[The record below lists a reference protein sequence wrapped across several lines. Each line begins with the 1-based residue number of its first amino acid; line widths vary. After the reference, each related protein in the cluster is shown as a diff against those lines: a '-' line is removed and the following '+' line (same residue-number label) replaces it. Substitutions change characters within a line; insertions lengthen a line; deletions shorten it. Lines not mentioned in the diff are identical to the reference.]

1 MDVLLGRLG
10 AQAMNYAIRSG
21 IALTSSYAVGQCSRL
36 LKTVDDRSVRAEL
49 KGLQNQ
55 LNGKVKILSPV
66 IDLIEFKSGRGNVFL
81 ESAVPLAKSLHR
93 DIVSLGTRLENAAI
107 AEEGSQQKGTKAK
120 TAEAH
125 HAELLNIIREI
136 KALLARIDREIPSL
150 QIAITASGETLSS
163 TMPTGIS
170 PSRFLQASFFLNLG
184 DTQFAS
190 DPSRPVQIGPN
201 FHLSLYMLFVGH
213 SETTTKPSSHGIARP
228 ATPDQS
234 RAGSPQKDVPYGFG
248 EGERRPI
255 WQEVLHKARVRLC
268 RTPLQWAFDHNQ
280 GYVPDSFLMPGQ
292 ESGYP
297 GDDAFGR
304 PDEYAYHIELV
315 EDLNDGRVHEDGE
328 TKTRPYDTITQAGI
342 RESIPIHQISRIF
355 YTDSGRILNIGNS
368 DEAGNNPILL
378 LKRDV
383 NAAGN
388 ADIEDEA
395 PEPRQFNEMKTIS
408 GPGGDDADYEQD
420 EIDRQLREE
429 TGLPDRKAVE
439 KPHPLGLHLP
449 PHLDP
454 EWLAFEVFAEDSNGD
469 SEDSEDEAQEDSE
482 DEQTAPTIKSK
493 RPAAPHNPSLDANLM
508 AQIKTLSIQSPTGL
522 NEISSMPTS
531 KELEKLDARR
541 EEQLVARSP
550 FSSITSSLSLMEM
563 LIRLT
568 SLQEFQQ
575 AAHLSIPDHILSF
588 FLEETSTTGLKGEER
603 WRMRNEVERRVG
615 FDPYTDTPTK

>member
-1 MDVLLGRLG
+1 M
-10 AQAMNYAIRSG
+10 
-21 IALTSSYAVGQCSRL
+21 
-36 LKTVDDRSVRAEL
+36 
-49 KGLQNQ
+49 
-55 LNGKVKILSPV
+55 
-66 IDLIEFKSGRGNVFL
+66 
-81 ESAVPLAKSLHR
+81 AKSLHR

-107 AEEGSQQKGTKAK
+107 AEEGSQRSGTKAK

-125 HAELLNIIREI
+125 HAELLNIIRDI

-201 FHLSLYMLFVGH
+201 FYLSLYMLFVGH
-213 SETTTKPSSHGIARP
+213 TQPATQPGSRGLARP
-228 ATPDQS
+228 ATPDPS
-234 RAGSPQKDVPYGFG
+234 RAGSPQKDEPYGFG
-248 EGERRPI
+248 DGERRPI

-268 RTPLQWAFDHNQ
+268 RTPIQWRFDHNQ
-280 GYVPDSFLMPGQ
+280 GYVPDVFLGPGQ

-297 GDDAFGR
+297 GDEAFGR
-304 PDEYAYHIELV
+304 PDEYAYHFELV
-315 EDLNDGRVHEDGE
+315 EDLNDGRVHEDGD
-328 TKTRPYDTITQAGI
+328 TKTHPYDTITQAGI

-383 NAAGN
+383 SAAGN
-388 ADIEDEA
+388 TEVDE
-395 PEPRQFNEMKTIS
+395 ETVGSYRFNAAKAITDS
-408 GPGGDDADYEQD
+408 AADDAELEQD

-429 TGLPDRKAVE
+429 TGLSNSKTVT

-454 EWLAFEVFAEDSNGD
+454 EWLAFEVFSEDSSCD
-469 SEDSEDEAQEDSE
+469 SSGSEDEADEDGE
-482 DEQTAPTIKSK
+482 GERALPTLKAK
-493 RPAAPHNPSLDANLM
+493 RPAASHNPSVDANLM
-508 AQIKTLSIQSPTGL
+508 AQIKTLSIQSPTEL
-522 NEISSMPTS
+522 NEISSKPAS
-531 KELEKLDARR
+531 KELERLDARR
-541 EEQLVARSP
+541 EEQFVARSP

-603 WRMRNEVERRVG
+603 WRARNEAERRVG

>member
-1 MDVLLGRLG
+1 M
-10 AQAMNYAIRSG
+10 
-21 IALTSSYAVGQCSRL
+21 
-36 LKTVDDRSVRAEL
+36 
-49 KGLQNQ
+49 
-55 LNGKVKILSPV
+55 
-66 IDLIEFKSGRGNVFL
+66 
-81 ESAVPLAKSLHR
+81 AKSLHR
-93 DIVSLGTRLENAAI
+93 DIVSLGTRLENAAV
-107 AEEGSQQKGTKAK
+107 AEEGSQRSGTKAK

-125 HAELLNIIREI
+125 HAELLNIIRDI

-201 FHLSLYMLFVGH
+201 FYLSLYMLFVGH
-213 SETTTKPSSHGIARP
+213 TQPATQPGSRGLARP
-228 ATPDQS
+228 ATPDPS
-234 RAGSPQKDVPYGFG
+234 RAGSPQKDEPYGFG

-268 RTPLQWAFDHNQ
+268 RTPIQWTFDHNQ
-280 GYVPDSFLMPGQ
+280 GYVPDAFLTPGQ
-292 ESGYP
+292 DSGYP
-297 GDDAFGR
+297 GDEAFGR
-304 PDEYAYHIELV
+304 PDEYAYHFELV
-315 EDLNDGRVHEDGE
+315 EDLNDGRVHEDGD

-383 NAAGN
+383 SAAGN
-388 ADIEDEA
+388 TEVDE
-395 PEPRQFNEMKTIS
+395 ETVESYQFNPAKAIS
-408 GPGGDDADYEQD
+408 ALAADDADLEQD

-429 TGLPDRKAVE
+429 TGLPDSKTVT

-454 EWLAFEVFAEDSNGD
+454 EWLAFEVFSEDSNCD
-469 SEDSEDEAQEDSE
+469 SSGSEDEADEDSE
-482 DEQTAPTIKSK
+482 GEQTVPTLKAK
-493 RPAAPHNPSLDANLM
+493 RPAASHNPSVDANLM

-522 NEISSMPTS
+522 NEISSQPAS
-531 KELEKLDARR
+531 KEIERLDARR
-541 EEQLVARSP
+541 EEQFVARSP

-603 WRMRNEVERRVG
+603 WRARNEAERRVG

>member
-1 MDVLLGRLG
+1 M
-10 AQAMNYAIRSG
+10 
-21 IALTSSYAVGQCSRL
+21 
-36 LKTVDDRSVRAEL
+36 
-49 KGLQNQ
+49 
-55 LNGKVKILSPV
+55 
-66 IDLIEFKSGRGNVFL
+66 
-81 ESAVPLAKSLHR
+81 AKSLHR

-107 AEEGSQQKGTKAK
+107 AEEDSQRSGTKAK
-120 TAEAH
+120 TAQAH
-125 HAELLNIIREI
+125 HAELLKIIRDI

-201 FHLSLYMLFVGH
+201 FYLSLYMLFVGH
-213 SETTTKPSSHGIARP
+213 TQPATQPGSNGLARP
-228 ATPDQS
+228 ATPDPS
-234 RAGSPQKDVPYGFG
+234 RAGSPQKDEPYGFG

-268 RTPLQWAFDHNQ
+268 RTPIQWTFDHNQ
-280 GYVPDSFLMPGQ
+280 GYVSDGFLMPGQ
-292 ESGYP
+292 ECDYP
-297 GDDAFGR
+297 DDEAFGR
-304 PDEYAYHIELV
+304 PDEYAYHFELV
-315 EDLNDGRVHEDGE
+315 EDLNDGRVHEDGD

-383 NAAGN
+383 NTAGN
-388 ADIEDEA
+388 AEVEETM
-395 PEPRQFNEMKTIS
+395 EPRHFNLAKAIS
-408 GPGGDDADYEQD
+408 GSGGDEADYEQD

-429 TGLPDRKAVE
+429 TGLPDSKAVA

-454 EWLAFEVFAEDSNGD
+454 EWLAFEVFSEDSNCD
-469 SEDSEDEAQEDSE
+469 SSDSEDEADEDNE
-482 DEQTAPTIKSK
+482 GEQTVPNLKAK
-493 RPAAPHNPSLDANLM
+493 RQTASHNPSLDANLM

-522 NEISSMPTS
+522 NDITSKPAS
-531 KELEKLDARR
+531 KELERLDAIR
-541 EEQLVARSP
+541 EEQFVARSP

-588 FLEETSTTGLKGEER
+588 FLEETSTTGLRGEER
-603 WRMRNEVERRVG
+603 WRVRNEAERRVG

>member
-1 MDVLLGRLG
+1 M
-10 AQAMNYAIRSG
+10 
-21 IALTSSYAVGQCSRL
+21 
-36 LKTVDDRSVRAEL
+36 
-49 KGLQNQ
+49 
-55 LNGKVKILSPV
+55 
-66 IDLIEFKSGRGNVFL
+66 
-81 ESAVPLAKSLHR
+81 AKSLHR

-107 AEEGSQQKGTKAK
+107 AEEGSQRSGTKAK

-125 HAELLNIIREI
+125 HAELLNIIRDI

-201 FHLSLYMLFVGH
+201 FNLSLYMLFVGH
-213 SETTTKPSSHGIARP
+213 TQPGMQPDSHGLARP
-228 ATPDQS
+228 ATPDPS
-234 RAGSPQKDVPYGFG
+234 RAGSPRKDEPYGFG

-268 RTPLQWAFDHNQ
+268 RTPIQWTFDHNQ
-280 GYVPDSFLMPGQ
+280 GYIPGGFLMPGQ
-292 ESGYP
+292 ESGYTR
-297 GDDAFGR
+297 DEAFGR
-304 PDEYAYHIELV
+304 PDEYAYHFELV
-315 EDLNDGRVHEDGE
+315 EDLNDGRVHEDGD

-383 NAAGN
+383 NAVGN
-388 ADIEDEA
+388 TEVEE
-395 PEPRQFNEMKTIS
+395 EPFESRQFNPAKAIS
-408 GPGGDDADYEQD
+408 GPGGDDDDYEQD

-429 TGLPDRKAVE
+429 TGLPDLKAVA

-454 EWLAFEVFAEDSNGD
+454 EWLAFEVFSEDSNCDSSD
-469 SEDSEDEAQEDSE
+469 SEGEADEESE
-482 DEQTAPTIKSK
+482 DEQTVPIVKAK
-493 RPAAPHNPSLDANLM
+493 RPAGSHNSSLDANLM
-508 AQIKTLSIQSPTGL
+508 AQIKTLSVQSPTGL
-522 NEISSMPTS
+522 NEISGKPVS
-531 KELEKLDARR
+531 KELERLDARQ
-541 EEQLVARSP
+541 EEQFVARSP

-603 WRMRNEVERRVG
+603 WRLRNEAERRVG

>member
-1 MDVLLGRLG
+1 M
-10 AQAMNYAIRSG
+10 
-21 IALTSSYAVGQCSRL
+21 
-36 LKTVDDRSVRAEL
+36 
-49 KGLQNQ
+49 
-55 LNGKVKILSPV
+55 
-66 IDLIEFKSGRGNVFL
+66 
-81 ESAVPLAKSLHR
+81 
-93 DIVSLGTRLENAAI
+93 
-107 AEEGSQQKGTKAK
+107 KGTKAK

-125 HAELLNIIREI
+125 HAELRNIIRDI
-136 KALLARIDREIPSL
+136 KSLLARIDREIPSL

-201 FHLSLYMLFVGH
+201 FYLSLYMLFVGH
-213 SETTTKPSSHGIARP
+213 TQPGTQSGSRGIARP
-228 ATPDQS
+228 ATPDPS
-234 RAGSPQKDVPYGFG
+234 RAGSPQKDEPYGFG

-268 RTPLQWAFDHNQ
+268 RTPIQWTFDHNQ
-280 GYVPDSFLMPGQ
+280 GYVPDGFSMPGQ

-297 GDDAFGR
+297 EDQEFGR
-304 PDEYAYHIELV
+304 PDEYAYHFELV
-315 EDLNDGRVHEDGE
+315 EDLNDGRVHEDGD

-342 RESIPIHQISRIF
+342 RESIPIHQVSRIF

-383 NAAGN
+383 SAAGN
-388 ADIEDEA
+388 TEVEDTM
-395 PEPRQFNEMKTIS
+395 EPRHFNPVKAIS
-408 GPGGDDADYEQD
+408 GSGGDDADYEQD

-429 TGLPDRKAVE
+429 TGLPDLKAVA

-454 EWLAFEVFAEDSNGD
+454 EWLAFEVFSEDNNCDSSD
-469 SEDSEDEAQEDSE
+469 SENEADEDSE
-482 DEQTAPTIKSK
+482 DEQTVPTLKAK
-493 RPAAPHNPSLDANLM
+493 RPAASQNPSLDANLM

-522 NEISSMPTS
+522 NDISSKPAS
-531 KELEKLDARR
+531 KELERLDARR
-541 EEQLVARSP
+541 EEQFVARSP

-603 WRMRNEVERRVG
+603 WRVRNEAERRVG